1 MESKDFNV
9 THRLYHWGIALCI
22 IVLTGTA
29 LLHISWFGKDNLA
42 KIIMENIILL
52 GGQITAADASI
63 LAKRLA
69 EPMWQWHFY
78 TGYVLIVL
86 YVLRLIHLGIY
97 GMQFPNPFS
106 KKNTLKQRFQG
117 FIYLYFY
124 LSVGVTII
132 TGILMIWGPTEWRWI
147 SQLLH
152 YKSHYY
158 AVAFVLL
165 HFGGITVT
173 ELFVEKGVASKMIHG
188 KGDTVQKAKKPV
200 KEKIE
205 NEEDQSIKQ

>member
-22 IVLTGTA
+22 IILTGTA
-29 LLHISWFGKDNLA
+29 LLHISWLGNDNLA
-42 KIIMENIILL
+42 KIIMENIVLL
-52 GGQITAADASI
+52 GGQISAGDASI

-69 EPMWQWHFY
+69 EPMWQWHIY
-78 TGYVLIVL
+78 TGYVLVGL
-86 YVLRLIHLGIY
+86 YALRLIHLGIY

-106 KKNTLKQRFQG
+106 SKFTLKQRFQG

-124 LSVGVTII
+124 LSVGVTIV
-132 TGILMIWGPTEWRWI
+132 TGILMLWGPTEWRWA

-158 AVAFVLL
+158 AVAFVFL

-173 ELFVEKGVASKMIHG
+173 ELFMERGVASKMIHG
-188 KGDTVQKAKKPV
+188 KGDETKHK
-200 KEKIE
+200 
-205 NEEDQSIKQ
+205 